1 MPMSHFLQK
10 SNMTRK
16 ITNDN
21 TNTENIDVIATKL
34 DYIQRDI
41 LEVKT
46 VLKEVADKQD
56 KQDNRI
62 TSLETKTGIIGVIS
76 VAFTTL
82 AASIATWIGVKN

>member
-1 MPMSHFLQK
+1 
-10 SNMTRK
+10 MTRK

-21 TNTENIDVIATKL
+21 TNTQNIEVITTKL

-62 TSLETKTGIIGVIS
+62 TSIETKVGVIGTIS
-76 VAFTTL
+76 IAFTTM
-82 AASIATWIGVKN
+82 AASIAAWLGIRS